1 MKDQRPRYTL
11 GWRVGNH
18 IYVAGQLPF
27 DKDGN
32 LLGKGDIKAQTRRIF
47 EQIKMIVEAGG
58 GKISRAVRRGALGVL
73 RAQSARQHAG
83 ADRKPRDPRR
93 THRDRGRR
101 GARRLRAPTMPK
113 ILVIHGAGMNMRG
126 KVQLDVF
133 GPMTL
138 PEYDE
143 RIRGYAKELGVEV
156 EIFHSNVEGEI
167 VNKLYAAND
176 AGVDAA
182 IFNPAAFGS
191 GYPALVA
198 ALSQVKF
205 PTTEVHISNPIRR
218 GPASQTAAVSQSVVA
233 GFGIAGYALAL
244 RGIRDQLAAKK

>member
-1 MKDQRPRYTL
+1 
-11 GWRVGNH
+11 
-18 IYVAGQLPF
+18 
-27 DKDGN
+27 
-32 LLGKGDIKAQTRRIF
+32 
-47 EQIKMIVEAGG
+47 
-58 GKISRAVRRGALGVL
+58 
-73 RAQSARQHAG
+73 
-83 ADRKPRDPRR
+83 
-93 THRDRGRR
+93 
-101 GARRLRAPTMPK
+101 MPK

-143 RIRGYAKELGVEV
+143 RIRGYAKEPG
-156 EIFHSNVEGEI
+156 VEGEI
-167 VNKLYAAND
+167 VDKLYAAND
-176 AGVDAA
+176 EGVDAA

-198 ALSQVKF
+198 ALSQVTF

>member
-1 MKDQRPRYTL
+1 
-11 GWRVGNH
+11 
-18 IYVAGQLPF
+18 
-27 DKDGN
+27 
-32 LLGKGDIKAQTRRIF
+32 
-47 EQIKMIVEAGG
+47 
-58 GKISRAVRRGALGVL
+58 
-73 RAQSARQHAG
+73 
-83 ADRKPRDPRR
+83 
-93 THRDRGRR
+93 
-101 GARRLRAPTMPK
+101 MPK

-167 VNKLYAAND
+167 VNKRYAAND

-218 GPASQTAAVSQSVVA
+218 GPASQTASVSQSVVA

>member
-1 MKDQRPRYTL
+1 
-11 GWRVGNH
+11 
-18 IYVAGQLPF
+18 
-27 DKDGN
+27 
-32 LLGKGDIKAQTRRIF
+32 
-47 EQIKMIVEAGG
+47 
-58 GKISRAVRRGALGVL
+58 
-73 RAQSARQHAG
+73 
-83 ADRKPRDPRR
+83 
-93 THRDRGRR
+93 
-101 GARRLRAPTMPK
+101 MPK

-126 KVQLDVF
+126 KVSIDIF

-143 RIRGYAKELGVEV
+143 KIRGYAKDLGVEV

-176 AGVDAA
+176 QGFDAA
-182 IFNPAAFGS
+182 IFNPAAFGT

-198 ALSQVKF
+198 AISQVKF

-233 GFGIAGYALAL
+233 GFGVNGYAVAL
-244 RGIRDQLAAKK
+244 RGIRDALAAKK

>member
-1 MKDQRPRYTL
+1 
-11 GWRVGNH
+11 
-18 IYVAGQLPF
+18 
-27 DKDGN
+27 
-32 LLGKGDIKAQTRRIF
+32 
-47 EQIKMIVEAGG
+47 
-58 GKISRAVRRGALGVL
+58 
-73 RAQSARQHAG
+73 
-83 ADRKPRDPRR
+83 
-93 THRDRGRR
+93 
-101 GARRLRAPTMPK
+101 MPK

-126 KVQLDVF
+126 KVQLDIF

-143 RIRGYAKELGVEV
+143 RIRGYAGELGVEI

-176 AGVDAA
+176 QAFDAA
-182 IFNPAAFGS
+182 IFNPAAFGT

-198 ALSQVKF
+198 AISQVKF

-218 GPASQTAAVSQSVVA
+218 GTASQTAAVSQSVVA

-244 RGIRDQLAAKK
+244 RGIRDLLAAKK

>member
-1 MKDQRPRYTL
+1 
-11 GWRVGNH
+11 
-18 IYVAGQLPF
+18 
-27 DKDGN
+27 
-32 LLGKGDIKAQTRRIF
+32 
-47 EQIKMIVEAGG
+47 
-58 GKISRAVRRGALGVL
+58 
-73 RAQSARQHAG
+73 
-83 ADRKPRDPRR
+83 
-93 THRDRGRR
+93 
-101 GARRLRAPTMPK
+101 MPK

-182 IFNPAAFGS
+182 SFNPAAFGS

-218 GPASQTAAVSQSVVA
+218 GPASQTAAVSLSVAA